1 MNQPEDKTGRDN
13 NSTLSGLPNSRRD
26 FLKLCGAATV
36 GGVSAFLLSGEAE
49 ALSALEAIKSG
60 TSKNIRDELFW
71 KLVRKQF
78 VLQPGLI
85 YMNTGTEGSMPRCVL
100 SRIQSYCRE
109 FAENP
114 YAAVIDS
121 EQFNY
126 FQTATRT
133 NVGAFVGADEA
144 EIVITTN
151 TTEGMAFIANGLDL
165 QAGDEVLTT
174 LHEHEA
180 GIFPWY
186 ILRDRRNVTVTQVP
200 LPSPATSK
208 DQIIS
213 IFQNAITPQT
223 KVMSFCH
230 INYTTGLRMPVQEL
244 CQLAKDHGLISVVDG
259 AHAIGM
265 LNLSLHDLGCDFYAC
280 SPHKWLCAPPG
291 TGVLYMRSDV
301 QNLIWP
307 TCTNLYPPT
316 PGYYSD
322 TFQFRGQ
329 LSTPFFNC
337 INDVMELHT
346 TIGEDRVQERILD
359 LSAYLKEKISE
370 NWGADKIYSPSS
382 TDRDLC
388 SGLVSFNPFDDP
400 YDASKTKTVLY
411 GLKDNYQIIIR
422 RVSFKDT
429 ASDTKSKSMLRV
441 STNIFNNYDEIDT
454 LISSMKEI
462 MAGM

>member
-1 MNQPEDKTGRDN
+1 MGKENKPISCFDTE
-13 NSTLSGLPNSRRD
+13 RRD
-26 FLKLCGAATV
+26 FMKLCGAAAL
-36 GGVSAFLLSGEAE
+36 GGVSALLISGDAE
-49 ALSALEAIKSG
+49 ARNTLETLKSS
-60 TSKNIRDELFW
+60 TSQGLKDEAFW
-71 KLVRKQF
+71 KLVRTQF
-78 VLQPGLI
+78 VLAPGLI
-85 YMNTGTEGSMPRCVL
+85 YLNTGTEGSMPRCVL
-100 SRIQSYCRE
+100 NRIGSYCRE
-109 FAENP
+109 FAANP

-126 FQTATRT
+126 FQTETRT
-133 NVGAFVGADEA
+133 NIAAFLGAGATEN
-144 EIVITTN
+144 EIVITMN

-174 LHEHEA
+174 MHEHEA
-180 GIFPWY
+180 GICPWD
-186 ILRDRRNVTVTQVP
+186 ILRDRRNITVTQVP

-244 CQLAKDHGLISVVDG
+244 CQLAKDNGIISLVDG

-265 LNLSLHDLGCDFYAC
+265 LNLNLHDLGCDFYAC

-301 QNLIWP
+301 QTLVWP
-307 TCTNLYPPT
+307 SVTNIYPPS

-329 LSTPFFNC
+329 LSTPFFWC
-337 INDVMELHT
+337 INDVMDLHN
-346 TIGEDRVQERILD
+346 TIGKDKVQERILD
-359 LSAYLKEKISE
+359 MSSYLKEKISE
-370 NWGADKIYSPSS
+370 NWGADKIYSPPA

-400 YDASKTKTVLY
+400 YDASKTKTVFY
-411 GLKDNYQIIIR
+411 GLKDNYQIVIR

-429 ASDTKSKSMLRV
+429 ASDTKNKSMLRV

-454 LISSMKEI
+454 VISAIKEI

>member
-1 MNQPEDKTGRDN
+1 MGKETKTISCFD
-13 NSTLSGLPNSRRD
+13 TERRD
-26 FLKLCGAATV
+26 FMKLCGAAAL
-36 GGVSAFLLSGEAE
+36 GGVSALLLSGDAE
-49 ALSALEAIKSG
+49 ARNTLETLKAG
-60 TSKNIRDELFW
+60 ASKGLKDEAFW
-71 KLVRKQF
+71 KLVRTQF
-78 VLQPGLI
+78 VLTPGLI

-109 FAENP
+109 FAANP

-121 EQFNY
+121 DQFNY
-126 FQTATRT
+126 FQTETRT
-133 NVGAFVGADEA
+133 NVGAFVGADED
-144 EIVITTN
+144 EVVITAN
-151 TTEGMAFIANGLDL
+151 TTEGMAFVANGLDL

-180 GIFPWY
+180 GICCWD

-208 DQIIS
+208 DEIVA
-213 IFQNAITPQT
+213 IFENAITPQT

-230 INYTTGLRMPVQEL
+230 INYTTGLRMPVKEL
-244 CQLAKDHGLISVVDG
+244 CQLAKDHGIISVVDG

-265 LNLSLHDLGCDFYAC
+265 LNLNLHDLGCDFYAC

-291 TGVLYMRSDV
+291 TGVLYMWRDV

-307 TCTNLYPPT
+307 TCTNIYPPT

-329 LSTPFFNC
+329 QSTPFFYC
-337 INDVMELHT
+337 INDVMNLHT

-411 GLKDNYQIIIR
+411 GLKDNYQIVIR

-441 STNIFNNYDEIDT
+441 STNIFNDYDEIDT
-454 LISSMKEI
+454 MISAIKEI
-462 MAGM
+462 MASL